1 MSRLRIALRGLDLDD
16 WLLLVGF
23 VCLSIGLLLWLG
35 AGPAL
40 ALVGA
45 LLIARTALAVVYA
58 REAPTAEPEGRTD

>member
-1 MSRLRIALRGLDLDD
+1 VGLVRALRALDLDD

-23 VCLSIGLLLWLG
+23 ACLSVGLLLWLG

-58 REAPTAEPEGRTD
+58 RQAPETQPEGRTD